1 MTKKEKKQKNTIKRR
16 KIMANTNDM
25 NAPTKV
31 PCGGFVLG
39 EGLALSKDGKTL
51 NVTGGGVQSDWN
63 QNDETAKDYIKNRP
77 FYTGD
82 TVESIIYE
90 NVNASFSK
98 SYNST
103 YIHTEEFA
111 YNFPETNKTYNIMW
125 DGVLYTCSSENSES
139 KLIGNLSLI
148 GNGNDTGEPFVM
160 GCQDGTLIIFT
171 NSTAESHS
179 ISIGTEITNVI
190 QIDRQYIPS
199 PILSI
204 NPSKEYT
211 IDEVKAIVD
220 NIANGSFL
228 YRINGSY
235 VLGCDTYFTGN
246 DSAYAKFVTYDGRV
260 YTMSPSS
267 DIWTF
272 SNIDTKEYITNI
284 FLKDSKTRI
293 KLGNIADITDDG
305 RIIAISLGDESAN
318 NNNAAMTGFMQ
329 AHTLIMK
336 ALGSSA
342 ESSAKYLWITANS
355 DGKITVKQCESGSR
369 TPIFE
374 RSIFQNGEDSITLKS
389 STEGSEK
396 QFKITVD
403 DSGAIKATE
412 VTI

>member
-1 MTKKEKKQKNTIKRR
+1 
-16 KIMANTNDM
+16 MASINENTNDT

-39 EGLALSKDGKTL
+39 EGLALSEGGKTL
-51 NVTGGGVQSDWN
+51 NVTGGGGSQADWN
-63 QNDETAKDYIKNRP
+63 QNNATAKDYIKNRP

-98 SYNST
+98 SYGST

-160 GCQDGTLIIFT
+160 GCQDGALVIFT

-220 NIANGSFL
+220 NIENGSFL

-246 DSAYAKFVTYDGRV
+246 DSAYVKFVTYDGRV

-272 SNIDTKEYITNI
+272 SNIDTEEYITNI
-284 FLKDSKTRI
+284 FLKDRKTRI
-293 KLGNIADITDDG
+293 NLGNIADITDDG
-305 RIIAISLGDESAN
+305 RIIAISLGDETE
-318 NNNAAMTGFMQ
+318 NNAAMTGYMQ

-336 ALGSSA
+336 ALGTSGTP
-342 ESSAKYLWITANS
+342 AKYLWIKANS
-355 DGKITVKQCESGSR
+355 DGKITVKQCESGSK
-369 TPIFE
+369 TPISE

-389 STEGSEK
+389 STEGSAK

-403 DSGAIKATE
+403 DSGTIKATE
-412 VTI
+412 VTDN

>member
-1 MTKKEKKQKNTIKRR
+1 MINENNK
-16 KIMANTNDM
+16 
-25 NAPTKV
+25 KV
-31 PCGGFVLG
+31 PCGGFYLG
-39 EGLALSKDGKTL
+39 DGLTMDGNTL
-51 NVTGGGVQSDWN
+51 KSLGGEQVQTDWN
-63 QNDETAKDYIKNRP
+63 QNNATAKDYIKNRP

-90 NVNASFSK
+90 NVNASFSA
-98 SYNST
+98 SYGST

-125 DGVLYTCSSENSES
+125 DGVLYTCSSENS

-148 GNGNDTGEPFVM
+148 GDGNDTGEPFVM
-160 GCQDGTLIIFT
+160 GNQNGALIIFT

-284 FLKDSKTRI
+284 FLKDRKTRI
-293 KLGNIADITDDG
+293 NLGNIADITDDG
-305 RIIAISLGDESAN
+305 RIIAISLGDEMG
-318 NNNAAMTGFMQ
+318 NNAAMTGYMQ

-342 ESSAKYLWITANS
+342 EPSAKYLWITANS

-369 TPIFE
+369 TPISE
-374 RSIFQNGEDSITLKS
+374 RSIFQNGEESITLKS
-389 STEGSEK
+389 STEGSKK

-403 DSGAIKATE
+403 DSGTISATE
-412 VTI
+412 ITK